1 MLRMKQTALE
11 RLIEQSR
18 ALPGDKAAAG
28 LPRAADRAAATGTV
42 EPALAPAVLR
52 RRVGALLS
60 TLATQLD
67 AVLPRA
73 LALAGTA
80 WDQVD
85 SLTVIDAPMGAE
97 LRLLRRAAR
106 TLAAD
111 EDGVR
116 RASGLEA
123 ELTLDAAAGL
133 VGLLERRLAT
143 LVRLKL
149 RADDPALLDGDSRPF
164 LDVAAALGEVARAWA

>member
-1 MLRMKQTALE
+1 MTQTALE

-28 LPRAADRAAATGTV
+28 LPRAADRAAATAVT

-52 RRVGALLS
+52 RRVGVLLAS
-60 TLATQLD
+60 LATQLD

-73 LALAGTA
+73 LALASTA
-80 WDQVD
+80 WDQMD
-85 SLTVIDAPMGAE
+85 SLTVIDGPLSAE

-111 EDGVR
+111 SDGTR
-116 RASGLEA
+116 RACGLEA

-143 LVRLKL
+143 LVRLQL
-149 RADDPALLDGDSRPF
+149 RAENPALLDGGQRPF
-164 LDVAAALGEVARAWA
+164 LDVAAALNEVARAWV